1 MARLIRNTHTGPH
14 KIEPK
19 DFPKDGKSLFICM
32 CGLSSRLPICDGTH
46 KTCVPQEKPGVL
58 YEYDPGTKQ
67 VIREM
72 PDPGYTMPPSLPE

>member
-1 MARLIRNTHTGPH
+1 MARLIRNSHTGPH

-46 KTCVPQEKPGVL
+46 KGCVSEEPGKL
-58 YEYDPGTKQ
+58 YEYDPVTKA
-67 VIREM
+67 VIRVS
-72 PDPGYTMPPSLPE
+72 PDSQSPSE